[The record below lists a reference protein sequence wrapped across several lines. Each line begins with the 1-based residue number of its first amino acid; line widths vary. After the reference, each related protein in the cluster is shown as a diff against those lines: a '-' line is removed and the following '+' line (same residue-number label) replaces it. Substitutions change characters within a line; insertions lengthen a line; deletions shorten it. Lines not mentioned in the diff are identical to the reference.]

1 MPRRDKKSPF
11 YQFARLTIAPLVGE
25 VPSAASALP
34 SRVAAI
40 LAAQCDFYND
50 AARRVEILDEPH
62 LAPPPLTAQVQRPS
76 GSSLGS
82 ALPAATRPPFAF
94 APSPQGAVSRARG
107 RGGCGAANRPTAAGA
122 WHRYDRGSL

>member
-1 MPRRDKKSPF
+1 MGGVKARSRRGTPRRDKKSPF
-11 YQFARLTIAPLVGE
+11 YQFARLALAPLVGE

-62 LAPPPLTAQVQRPS
+62 LAPPPL
-76 GSSLGS
+76 
-82 ALPAATRPPFAF
+82 LPPK
-94 APSPQGAVSRARG
+94 
-107 RGGCGAANRPTAAGA
+107 CK
-122 WHRYDRGSL
+122 DRRDLP